1 MSEIIDFFETSIGS
15 CKLCNLRFFANKLVC
30 MDLTALYEPDFAK
43 NRYTCTLY
51 DDACLKKL
59 ISLKTLLVFANL
71 CNL

>member
-1 MSEIIDFFETSIGS
+1 MSEIIDFFETSIDS

-51 DDACLKKL
+51 DDACLK
-59 ISLKTLLVFANL
+59 
-71 CNL
+71 